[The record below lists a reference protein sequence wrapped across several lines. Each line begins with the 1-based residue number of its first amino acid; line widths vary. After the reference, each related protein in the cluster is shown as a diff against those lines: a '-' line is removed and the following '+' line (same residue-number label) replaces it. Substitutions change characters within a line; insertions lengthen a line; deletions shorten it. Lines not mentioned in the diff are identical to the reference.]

1 MTTFGPDNPIDVSI
15 SALSP
20 LAQDGAAAA
29 RSMLTAFL
37 EAKAGDPSLMNGE
50 LSRLGDRIFGGLTIA
65 NPEREVLA
73 DLVERLAWVGALV
86 AALSQLVLLGLLASR
101 PEASEVVARQLEE
114 VPEELRGEVQAEFMR
129 PERLLSILFPIADEH
144 GMTF

>member
-37 EAKAGDPSLMNGE
+37 EAKTGDPTLMNGE

-86 AALSQLVLLGLLASR
+86 AALSQLVLLGLQ
-101 PEASEVVARQLEE
+101 ASEVVARQLEE
-114 VPEELRGEVQAEFMR
+114 VPEELRGEVRAEFMR
-129 PERLLSILFPIADEH
+129 PERLLPILFPIADEQ